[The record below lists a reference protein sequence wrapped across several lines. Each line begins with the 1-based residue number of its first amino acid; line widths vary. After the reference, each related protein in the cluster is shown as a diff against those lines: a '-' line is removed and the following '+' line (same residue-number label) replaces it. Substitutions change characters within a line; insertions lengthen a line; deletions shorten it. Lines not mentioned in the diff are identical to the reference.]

1 MLEPSNNIEST
12 SNDVQGSAQT
22 MNLVTKNID
31 WTRDTQITDQAS
43 VSSPYSP
50 KV

>member
-12 SNDVQGSAQT
+12 SNDMQGSAQAI
-22 MNLVTKNID
+22 NQVTKNID
-31 WTRDTQITDQAS
+31 WSRDAQIPDQTS
-43 VSSPYSP
+43 VSSPYSS